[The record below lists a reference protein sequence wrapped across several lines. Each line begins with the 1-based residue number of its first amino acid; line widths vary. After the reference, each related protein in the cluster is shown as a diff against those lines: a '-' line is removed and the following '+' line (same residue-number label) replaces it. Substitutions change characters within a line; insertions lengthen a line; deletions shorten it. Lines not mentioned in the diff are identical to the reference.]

1 MDNKVKNVLL
11 IVLIIGLVG
20 MTSAYA
26 LLSQNLEISSTA
38 EVVGSNW
45 DIHFESL
52 TQDDQ
57 STGTVAT
64 PAELD
69 SSTVISGLKASFKL
83 PGEYVAYTFDIS
95 NAGDIEAII
104 ESVSEPTI
112 TCTPEGADA
121 TLVCE
126 NVTYSLTYTSDTT
139 EEPFVTKVCTLSV
152 ACNISSLLEAISETP
167 CLRPSI
173 EFIDDSICFTCCSLA
188 TICSSADFATI

>member
-139 EEPFVTKVCTLSV
+139 EDQTGTVIPAGTEVAKGQILKAGQKVNVTLLIKFDGTQVPASDV
-152 ACNISSLLEAISETP
+152 AITGLDT
-167 CLRPSI
+167 
-173 EFIDDSICFTCCSLA
+173 
-188 TICSSADFATI
+188 TILYQQN